1 MLDTAI
7 INDIQLL
14 EYKFI
19 AVFNV
24 SHPADE
30 IMTDAGHDSLED
42 KLQHS
47 VDSLCKEKQLPVI
60 TLVYGNNVICLA
72 SAPTQEKAA
81 EAAAYLETVCG
92 LLSQLYS
99 GSNLYLSFGR
109 PYADVEQIKIS
120 YQEAQKALL
129 LWKKMGRSNH
139 IVYYSQLG
147 LYRLLFKIDD
157 KEEIREYY
165 HYNLGVLLQH
175 DSKNNSE
182 LLETLRQYLYC
193 NGNLV
198 KTSQAL
204 FIHRN
209 TLLYR
214 LNQIRDL
221 LGRDIDDAL
230 VRLELLSSIV
240 AKDYLEE

>member
-1 MLDTAI
+1 M
-7 INDIQLL
+7 
-14 EYKFI
+14 
-19 AVFNV
+19 
-24 SHPADE
+24 
-30 IMTDAGHDSLED
+30 
-42 KLQHS
+42 
-47 VDSLCKEKQLPVI
+47 
-60 TLVYGNNVICLA
+60 
-72 SAPTQEKAA
+72 
-81 EAAAYLETVCG
+81 
-92 LLSQLYS
+92 
-99 GSNLYLSFGR
+99 
-109 PYADVEQIKIS
+109 
-120 YQEAQKALL
+120 
-129 LWKKMGRSNH
+129 
-139 IVYYSQLG
+139 
-147 LYRLLFKIDD
+147 LFKIDD

-240 AKDYLEE
+240 AKDYLGE

>member
-1 MLDTAI
+1 M
-7 INDIQLL
+7 
-14 EYKFI
+14 
-19 AVFNV
+19 
-24 SHPADE
+24 
-30 IMTDAGHDSLED
+30 
-42 KLQHS
+42 
-47 VDSLCKEKQLPVI
+47 
-60 TLVYGNNVICLA
+60 VYGNNVICLA

-230 VRLELLSSIV
+230 IRLELLSSIV
-240 AKDYLEE
+240 AKDSLGE

>member
-1 MLDTAI
+1 
-7 INDIQLL
+7 
-14 EYKFI
+14 
-19 AVFNV
+19 
-24 SHPADE
+24 
-30 IMTDAGHDSLED
+30 
-42 KLQHS
+42 
-47 VDSLCKEKQLPVI
+47 
-60 TLVYGNNVICLA
+60 
-72 SAPTQEKAA
+72 
-81 EAAAYLETVCG
+81 
-92 LLSQLYS
+92 
-99 GSNLYLSFGR
+99 
-109 PYADVEQIKIS
+109 
-120 YQEAQKALL
+120 
-129 LWKKMGRSNH
+129 MGRSNH

-221 LGRDIDDAL
+221 LGRDIDDDL